1 MTRIIWRRVA
11 VCVLVLGAALAT
23 GIVIAQPAAAAAPA
37 SVEQAP
43 AALGLAAHRGEVV
56 VVDFWASWCKPC
68 QASLPWLASLQAT
81 YADRGLTVLAV
92 NVDRERERA
101 DRFLAGLPD
110 SLAVVYDP
118 AGKIASAFELEGM
131 PMTFVYDRRGKLR
144 QTHLGFDPAETTQ
157 LEAELVALLK
167 EEGDHAQ

>member
-11 VCVLVLGAALAT
+11 VCVLVLGAVFAQ
-23 GIVIAQPAAAAAPA
+23 GILTAQPAAAAAPA
-37 SVEQAP
+37 SVDQAP
-43 AALGLAAHRGEVV
+43 AALDLTAHRGEVV
-56 VVDFWASWCKPC
+56 VVDFWASWCRPC
-68 QASLPWLASLQAT
+68 QASLPWLASLQSN
-81 YADRGLTVLAV
+81 YADRGLTILAV

-118 AGKIASAFELEGM
+118 AGKIASAYELEGM

-144 QTHLGFDPAETTQ
+144 DTRLGFDPRETTQ
-157 LEAELVALLK
+157 LETELVALLK
-167 EEGDHAQ
+167 EEGGHGQ

>member
-1 MTRIIWRRVA
+1 MTKLIRDHLA
-11 VCVLVLGAALAT
+11 LLVLGAALT
-23 GIVIAQPAAAAAPA
+23 KMIVVAQPATAAAPA

-43 AALGLAAHRGEVV
+43 AELDLAVHRGEVV

-68 QASLPWLASLQAT
+68 QVSLPWLASMQAR
-81 YADRGLTVLAV
+81 YAARGLTVLAV

-118 AGKIASAFELEGM
+118 AGKIASVYELEGM

-144 QTHLGFDPAETTQ
+144 ETHLGFDPAETPQ

-167 EEGDHAQ
+167 EEGSHAP